1 MIAYIARRLL
11 LTIPIL
17 IGVTFLSFMILHLVP
32 GNPALVIAGVGATP
46 EDIQR
51 IEQALGLNRPLLD
64 QYGIFLRN
72 VLQGNLGLSITS
84 NEPVSQEIAERFPV
98 TLTLAAASTIFA
110 VVVGLALGMVAAAK
124 RATLVDVGTSV
135 IFLFALSMPTFWLG
149 IILILVFAVKL
160 PWLPAAG
167 WSGVSS
173 IILPAL
179 TLGAGGIAII
189 ARLTRASLLE
199 TLGSDYIRTARAK
212 GVPGAVV
219 FVRHALRNAL
229 VPVIT
234 VIGLEFGTLLGGA
247 VITEQVFAIP
257 GLGRLVVTAI
267 SGRDYPTLQ
276 GAVLVIAV
284 MVVLVNLL
292 TDLAYALI
300 DPRIRYA

>member
-32 GNPALVIAGVGATP
+32 GNPALVIAGVGASP

-64 QYGIFLRN
+64 QYGVFLRN

-84 NEPVSQEIAERFPV
+84 NEPVSQEISDRFPV

-124 RATLVDVGTSV
+124 RATLVDVGASV

-149 IILILVFAVKL
+149 IVLILVFAVKL

-173 IILPAL
+173 IVLPAL

-276 GAVLVIAV
+276 GGVLVIAV

>member
-32 GNPALVIAGVGATP
+32 GNPALVIAGVGASP

-64 QYGIFLRN
+64 QYGVFLRN

-84 NEPVSQEIAERFPV
+84 NEPVSQEIADRFPV

-124 RATLVDVGTSV
+124 RATLVDVGASV

-149 IILILVFAVKL
+149 TVLILVFAVKL

-173 IILPAL
+173 IVLPAL

-276 GAVLVIAV
+276 GGVLVIAV

>member
-1 MIAYIARRLL
+1 M
-11 LTIPIL
+11 
-17 IGVTFLSFMILHLVP
+17 
-32 GNPALVIAGVGATP
+32 
-46 EDIQR
+46 
-51 IEQALGLNRPLLD
+51 
-64 QYGIFLRN
+64 
-72 VLQGNLGLSITS
+72 GLSITS
-84 NEPVSQEIAERFPV
+84 NEPVSQEIADRFPV

-124 RATLVDVGTSV
+124 RATLVDVGASV

-173 IILPAL
+173 IVLPAL

-189 ARLTRASLLE
+189 ARLTRASQLE

-257 GLGRLVVTAI
+257 GLGRLVV
-267 SGRDYPTLQ
+267 RQ
-276 GAVLVIAV
+276 G
-284 MVVLVNLL
+284 
-292 TDLAYALI
+292 
-300 DPRIRYA
+300 

>member
-212 GVPGAVV
+212 GVPRAVV